1 MIVVDA
7 SAVLEAIAGR
17 DPAPGLIERLRGD
30 GDLHAP
36 HLIDIEVL
44 NALRRLNALAELSD
58 ERASDARADFG
69 ELAMIRYPHRGL
81 VDRIWELRHNLSA
94 YDAAYVAL
102 AELLDAPLVTCDR
115 RLSQAPNRHVVVE
128 LFSPESAE

>member
-17 DPAPGLIERLRGD
+17 DPAPGVIERLGED

-58 ERASDARADFG
+58 ERASDARADFA

-81 VDRIWELRHNLSA
+81 MDRIWQLRHNLSA

-102 AELLDAPLVTCDR
+102 AELLEIPLVTCDR
-115 RLSQAPNRHVVVE
+115 RLSQAPNHNVVVE
-128 LFSPESAE
+128 LFSTHSAE